1 MGKEAPT
8 AEIKLERNSG
18 RFMQDLGERKF
29 ADEGS
34 EPTKRSGWSREPCP
48 FALMES
54 VSVALKFQAQNSN
67 SADPRDGILL
77 SIIVDYNRLRFRL

>member
-48 FALMES
+48 FALAPWKNKPNQHVIR
-54 VSVALKFQAQNSN
+54 VSVRIPAEEITGLDRA
-67 SADPRDGILL
+67 PL
-77 SIIVDYNRLRFRL
+77 